1 MSNYQPHWLNENSG
15 DQWHTVIMPRQASQP
30 PAKNNMAKFFRR
42 WGKFAKLIRRPYYR
56 KRTHFEISQGVRFPP
71 FYQAYTFESK
81 KWNLKNYL
89 EFLERSFCNLEIIY
103 FYHQGFIHS
112 TKKDNFLV
120 FSTESE
126 KEYSNKHGA
135 WKFITETSKTEVGN
149 DVKLSVI

>member
-1 MSNYQPHWLNENSG
+1 MGQVPKTNKKTLIQE
-15 DQWHTVIMPRQASQP
+15 
-30 PAKNNMAKFFRR
+30 KNTFWNISR
-42 WGKFAKLIRRPYYR
+42 GK
-56 KRTHFEISQGVRFPP
+56 ISSI
-71 FYQAYTFESK
+71 YLAYTFESK
-81 KWNLKNYL
+81 KWSLKNYL
-89 EFLERSFCNLEIIY
+89 ESLERSFCNLEIIY